1 MAGVEGLGGI
11 LTVAESLSVYVS
23 AIEAISNLGELKL
36 PSNNRGLRGTGYAL
50 LFAELEILQAI
61 LSESAQSL
69 GASHSTVPKSAQLAL
84 QGCLTTEATLQKQ
97 LQSEEA
103 RRHWL
108 RFKDGS
114 AGPSKRLRATM
125 GTLRISILL
134 FRDIATNYETQRLL
148 RSQYA
153 IAPEKSLS
161 TTELPGKTVL
171 SDEPSVQA
179 TKQDREA
186 TNLVSERDFSVFEAD
201 VRFKDLETFYAKG
214 KIDTGSDVEIVSLDL
229 LQRNNLVQH
238 TTKKN
243 TPITLKTLDGGTFTL
258 DTEIT
263 LIWSLPN
270 TPKTYQTTFYVKDVH
285 QFDLLIG
292 KKVVQ
297 DSDLLNR
304 NRDVLFQ
311 TVLRMARSRD
321 KVEEQ
326 RRRAILDETA
336 KEDIDE
342 KRRLEKLERDK
353 AKAARRATTPRRWKP
368 PPTGNI

>member
-23 AIEAISNLGELKL
+23 AIEAISNLGELKV
-36 PSNNRGLRGTGYAL
+36 PSNNCGLRGTGYAL

-61 LSESAQSL
+61 LSESAQLL
-69 GASHSTVPKSAQLAL
+69 GASHST
-84 QGCLTTEATLQKQ
+84 KQ

-125 GTLRISILL
+125 DTLRISILL

-153 IAPEKSLS
+153 IAPEKSLGK
-161 TTELPGKTVL
+161 TELPSKTVL
-171 SDEPSVQA
+171 SDEPNVQA

-186 TNLVSERDFSVFEAD
+186 TKLVSERDFSVFEAD

-214 KIDTGSDVEIVSLDL
+214 KIDTGSDVELVSLDL

-238 TTKKN
+238 TTKQN

-297 DSDLLNR
+297 DLDLLNR

-321 KVEEQ
+321 KAEEQ

-368 PPTGNI
+368 PPTGNV